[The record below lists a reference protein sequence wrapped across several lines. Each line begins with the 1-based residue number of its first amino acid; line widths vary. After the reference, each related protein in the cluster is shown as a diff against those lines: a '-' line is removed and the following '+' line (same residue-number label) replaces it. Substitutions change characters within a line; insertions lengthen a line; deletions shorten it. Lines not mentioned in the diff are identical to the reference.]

1 MGGVSSVCRVHST
14 LPILKIAKT
23 AERVGGDHLARR
35 LVVVVKLLTN
45 SIGLP
50 YNPVMLY

>member
-23 AERVGGDHLARR
+23 AERVGGGPPSPPLGRCGKTINQFDRFAL
-35 LVVVVKLLTN
+35 
-45 SIGLP
+45 
-50 YNPVMLY
+50 